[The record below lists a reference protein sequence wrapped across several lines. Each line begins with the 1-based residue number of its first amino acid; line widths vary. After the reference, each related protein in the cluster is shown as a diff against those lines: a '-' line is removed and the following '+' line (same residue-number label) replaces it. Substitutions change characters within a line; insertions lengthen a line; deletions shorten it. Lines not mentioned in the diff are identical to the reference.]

1 MDVQIVGGYYQ
12 LTKQIGRGSFGE
24 TYLAKNLQQFGK
36 RCLVKHLQPI
46 NRSSEIFEI
55 AKNLFEKEA
64 RILLEIG
71 NNHDQIPSL
80 LAYFP
85 ENKNF
90 YLVQEFIEGHELSQE
105 IVEGQPWSESAVIKL
120 LEEILLPLAFLH
132 HRPQPI
138 IHRDLKPSNLM
149 RRAND
154 NKIVLIDFGA
164 IKELAVTEILNKQGN
179 TKTTMAI
186 GSPGYM
192 PAEQRHG
199 HPQLSSDVY
208 AVGIIAIKAITGLHP
223 NDFDRDAEGEIV
235 LPEQTSISI
244 ELNTILRKMV
254 RYYHKER
261 YYSAVEALEAIGKFQ
276 QNTQIIKQTNHINEE
291 EKHNIESLHSTQPT
305 NSPAELL
312 LEREGNNQTTR
323 VEKAFDSTK
332 TRSAFLGKE
341 VGSENEPSTLKEKP
355 PQKQNKAVES
365 SEENIRGETISLTN
379 NSSVAHPN
387 SHGQHPSNIP
397 KNGIYNSIVGNASTV
412 VPEDSSLRN
421 PIEPKPFKVNH
432 NEAVSNISPEKKPL
446 PRRNLLKYA
455 GITVAIIALTTIA
468 TEILDLFKSTQ
479 EVDTTPIISN
489 PIETDRELITEG
501 NSLNSLN
508 FQIELI
514 KDIKIN
520 SSEEVWSLAISPQG
534 KIIASGTNNGSIDIY
549 DRNTGQTKKSL
560 GKHENVIRSLVFS
573 PETNNLIVGDGDGI
587 IKIWNLETSK
597 LEQQLQGHLG
607 SVWSLAISPDGQTLV
622 SSGEDKAVRIW
633 NLKTGEQT
641 NISFTHSARVFS
653 LAFTPDGQMFA
664 SSSADN
670 KIKIWDANNGKL
682 IKSLS
687 GHQNAVRSIAITPN
701 GKYLVSGSWDKTVKI
716 WELASGKLISTFEG
730 HENRVVTVA
739 VSKDSQTVFSGAID
753 NTIKVWSIKDN
764 QLITT
769 LSQHED
775 WVLALAINQQENL
788 LVSGSKD
795 STIKLWQY

>member
-1 MDVQIVGGYYQ
+1 MDVQIVGGCYQ
-12 LTKQIGRGSFGE
+12 LIEQIGRGGFGE
-24 TYLAKNLQQFGK
+24 TYLAKNLRQFGN
-36 RCLVKHLQPI
+36 RCLVKHLKPI
-46 NRSSEIFEI
+46 NQSSETFEI

-105 IVEGQPWSESAVIKL
+105 LVERQPWSESAVIKL

-149 RRAND
+149 RRASD

-164 IKELAVTEILNKQGN
+164 IKELAVTEILNKQGK
-179 TKTTMAI
+179 TRTTMAI

-208 AVGIIAIKAITGLHP
+208 AVGIIAIKALTGLHP
-223 NDFDRDAEGEIV
+223 DDFDRDAEGEIV

-244 ELNTILRKMV
+244 EFNAILRKMV
-254 RYYHKER
+254 RYYHKDR
-261 YYSAVEALEAIGKFQ
+261 YYSSVVALEAIRKFQ
-276 QNTQIIKQTNHINEE
+276 QNSQIIQKTNHINEE
-291 EKHNIESLHSTQPT
+291 DID
-305 NSPAELL
+305 
-312 LEREGNNQTTR
+312 R
-323 VEKAFDSTK
+323 
-332 TRSAFLGKE
+332 
-341 VGSENEPSTLKEKP
+341 
-355 PQKQNKAVES
+355 
-365 SEENIRGETISLTN
+365 LTN
-379 NSSVAHPN
+379 NSSVV
-387 SHGQHPSNIP
+387 HPSSHKQQTLSIVEND
-397 KNGIYNSIVGNASTV
+397 IYNSIASNAPTV
-412 VPEDSSLRN
+412 VPEDSSPRN
-421 PIEPKPFKVNH
+421 PVETKPFKVNH
-432 NEAVSNISPEKKPL
+432 TEAVSNISQEKKPL
-446 PRRNLLKYA
+446 SRRKILKYVGVA
-455 GITVAIIALTTIA
+455 VAIIALTTIG
-468 TEILDLFKSTQ
+468 TEILELFKSTK
-479 EVDTTPIISN
+479 EVDTRPIISN
-489 PIETDRELITEG
+489 PITKDRELTTEA

-514 KDIKIN
+514 KNFQTN
-520 SSEEVWSLAISPQG
+520 SSEEVWSLAISPNK
-534 KIIASGTNNGSIDIY
+534 KIIASGNNKGRIDIY
-549 DRNTGQTKKSL
+549 DRNTGKIKNSL
-560 GKHENVIRSLVFS
+560 GKHENVIRSLVFR

-622 SSGEDKAVRIW
+622 SSGEDKTIRIW

-641 NISFTHSARVFS
+641 NISFAHSARVFS

-670 KIKIWDANNGKL
+670 KIKIWDANNGRL
-682 IKSLS
+682 LKSLS

-716 WELASGKLISTFEG
+716 WELASGKLISTLEG
-730 HENRVVTVA
+730 HKDRVVTVA
-739 VSKDSQTVFSGAID
+739 VSKDSQMVFSGAID
-753 NTIKVWSIKDN
+753 NTIKVWSIKN
-764 QLITT
+764 VELITT
-769 LSQHED
+769 LSQHHN
-775 WVLALAINQQENL
+775 WVLALATSDRENL
-788 LVSGSKD
+788 LVSGGKD
-795 STIKLWQY
+795 STIRLWQYQSINFDGMN